1 MRIQTDGEPRNS
13 GKIASLLK
21 LLEITQ
27 EENLSSDGRG
37 ISQTT
42 PLGML
47 RKQSLLTK
55 IYGLRNSFL
64 PSSEN
69 V

>member
-13 GKIASLLK
+13 EKIASLLK

-27 EENLSSDGRG
+27 EENLFSDGRG

-42 PLGML
+42 SLGML
-47 RKQSLLTK
+47 REQSLLTK
-55 IYGLRNSFL
+55 MYGLRNSFL
-64 PSSEN
+64 PSN